1 MFSSSSTQ
9 KKSLYVI
16 VKMLVSIIAQ
26 RTMYDLK
33 EMKYMNIV
41 HKRWLHMFL
50 GNKDLVPHNPG
61 DRVKEIL
68 KQVYTFNNN
77 KNSMRW

>member
-1 MFSSSSTQ
+1 
-9 KKSLYVI
+9 
-16 VKMLVSIIAQ
+16 
-26 RTMYDLK
+26 MYDSK

-50 GNKDLVPHNPG
+50 ENKDLVQHNPG
-61 DRVKEIL
+61 HRVKEIL

-77 KNSMRW
+77 KNSRRW

>member
-1 MFSSSSTQ
+1 
-9 KKSLYVI
+9 
-16 VKMLVSIIAQ
+16 
-26 RTMYDLK
+26 MYDLK

-41 HKRWLHMFL
+41 HKRWLRMFL
-50 GNKDLVPHNPG
+50 GNKDLVLHNPR

-68 KQVYTFNNN
+68 KWVYTFNNN

>member
-1 MFSSSSTQ
+1 
-9 KKSLYVI
+9 
-16 VKMLVSIIAQ
+16 
-26 RTMYDLK
+26 MYDLK

-41 HKRWLHMFL
+41 HKRWLRMFL

-68 KQVYTFNNN
+68 KWVYTFNNN
-77 KNSMRW
+77 KNSTRW